1 LIFLKSLPL
10 PSLADEYADP
20 DYQEDAFSPRRPRPH
35 LRDEDGAGD
44 SMAMLP
50 SLPRFM
56 STTPPDDT
64 TPLTV
69 EAVDI

>member
-1 LIFLKSLPL
+1 
-10 PSLADEYADP
+10 
-20 DYQEDAFSPRRPRPH
+20 
-35 LRDEDGAGD
+35 
-44 SMAMLP
+44 MAMLP

-69 EAVDI
+69 EAVDL